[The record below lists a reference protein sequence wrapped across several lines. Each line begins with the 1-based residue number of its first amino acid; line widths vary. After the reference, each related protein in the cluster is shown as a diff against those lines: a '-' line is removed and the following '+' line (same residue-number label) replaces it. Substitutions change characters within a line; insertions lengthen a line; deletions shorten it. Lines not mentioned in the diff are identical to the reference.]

1 MVACESTSDYWVQI
15 YDLLCDYLDVI
26 VVGVTQMGPSL
37 KPMET
42 ILIQLNWI
50 NVFIDLQ
57 NPATA

>member
-1 MVACESTSDYWVQI
+1 
-15 YDLLCDYLDVI
+15 
-26 VVGVTQMGPSL
+26 MGPSL

-50 NVFIDLQ
+50 NVFIELQ